1 MSFFAMYILFLY
13 SAAYN
18 IQQSFEG
25 LDLSSSN
32 FLVYNQDGI
41 IIGSYLSPSEAVIP
55 IFVILIIYFIFLT
68 ILLLFSG
75 YILGR
80 KKGVFFVLMIMII
93 PGILGWMD
101 LAKYISWLPD
111 KYIISGTGFLGNG
124 VGLFAIVIIGMLTG
138 WAIITIIYTL
148 FLFGERFRQGYDIL
162 WYLSALLAGVFFVSD
177 SSKNMYLQES
187 NETLVELRATNQY
200 FLEQVK
206 KYESYCISN
215 NILEKES
222 CQWASDI
229 QQLFH
234 EYITYNQ
241 KLYIS
246 LGPSSIN
253 DIYSPLW
260 HKRTSEQ
267 IFTIR
272 SELKAYNDQ
281 LCPSHAIN
289 KIAVQLAPI
298 SSTCQSI
305 PSNFCDVA
313 SEEDNE
319 MFPLNILGNHAI
331 ANECL
336 TKKLVRLKAQFEKF
350 EKIGNQN
357 AKEKH
362 FRWLY
367 YIIFSF
373 IIGGKIANTTTKL
386 FGVDNQSR
394 HERRFLISWFA
405 KIGSLIYR
413 LIKITIS
420 FTKKSILLS
429 FCYLK
434 KYFTSIHNMMK
445 IYMKKKKIRKY
456 KKTLSK

>member
-1 MSFFAMYILFLY
+1 MSFFSVYILFLY

-18 IQQSFEG
+18 IQQSLEG

-41 IIGSYLSPSEAVIP
+41 IIGSYLSPSESVIP

-101 LAKYISWLPD
+101 LAKYISWLPY

-138 WAIITIIYTL
+138 WAIITTIYTL

-272 SELKAYNDQ
+272 SELKDYNDQ

-289 KIAVQLAPI
+289 KIAVQPAPI

-336 TKKLVRLKAQFEKF
+336 TKKLVRLKVQFEKL

-362 FRWLY
+362 FRWFY

-386 FGVDNQSR
+386 FGLDGQSLY
-394 HERRFLISWFA
+394 ERRFLISWFTR
-405 KIGSLIYR
+405 IGNFVYR

-420 FTKKSILLS
+420 FTKKSILLF

-445 IYMKKKKIRKY
+445 NISIRKKSGKY
-456 KKTLSK
+456 KKH